1 MRRCRRRRR
10 PRGLSQIIP
19 PPSPPGN
26 QTISPPPPSSRY
38 AQAAELYEGIDAHS
52 QAINV
57 YVEGGMWEQA
67 RSLARSAAPQLARR
81 IEEMYK
87 RHLSTSGQASIAPT
101 CVAWTDT
108 REVT

>member
-1 MRRCRRRRR
+1 
-10 PRGLSQIIP
+10 
-19 PPSPPGN
+19 
-26 QTISPPPPSSRY
+26 
-38 AQAAELYEGIDAHS
+38 
-52 QAINV
+52 
-57 YVEGGMWEQA
+57 MWEQA